1 MNGKRSPALL
11 VADIVIGILMIVVA
25 LVFHLMLPGIP
36 FALLVV
42 GGVLLVVTG
51 FLYRS

>member
-1 MNGKRSPALL
+1 VNGKRNPALL
-11 VADIVIGILMIVVA
+11 VADIVIGILMIVCA
-25 LVFHLMLPGIP
+25 LVFHLVLPGIP

-42 GGVLLVVTG
+42 GGVLLAVTG

>member
-11 VADIVIGILMIVVA
+11 VADMIVGVVMIIAA
-25 LVFHLMLPGIP
+25 LVFHLVIPGIP

-42 GGVLLVVTG
+42 GGVLLVITG
-51 FLYRS
+51 FLYR